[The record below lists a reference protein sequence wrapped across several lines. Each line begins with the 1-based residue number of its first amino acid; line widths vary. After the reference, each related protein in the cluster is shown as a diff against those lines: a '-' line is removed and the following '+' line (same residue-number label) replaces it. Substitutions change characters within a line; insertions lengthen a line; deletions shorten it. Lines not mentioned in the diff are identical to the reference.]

1 MRTVWMPVCAMICR
15 QNTTNRVANTI
26 CSAMVAAVLK
36 IGFTPS
42 KHLMQLRSA
51 PYCLL
56 HTNGQDLK
64 VLSAMKPIFQDMDMK
79 CTVRSIIMIQEA
91 LLISAA
97 V

>member
-1 MRTVWMPVCAMICR
+1 MPVCAMICR